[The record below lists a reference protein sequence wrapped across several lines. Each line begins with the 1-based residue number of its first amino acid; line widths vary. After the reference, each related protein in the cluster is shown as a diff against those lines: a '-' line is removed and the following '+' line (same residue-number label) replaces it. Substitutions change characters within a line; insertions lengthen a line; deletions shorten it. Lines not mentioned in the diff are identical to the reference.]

1 MGLHPWFHT
10 WKTVLSVMLRFEEFP
25 SSPTPCQQPL
35 CFHVAVSWCE
45 VQLAAWKHLNDELDT
60 VSSRSTLYC
69 HATGC
74 AAGICNILQF
84 SGQCLGL
91 RNFHLQRCNSVLLD
105 RGATLEYLNSCERSD
120 DDITASQIIEN

>member
-35 CFHVAVSWCE
+35 CFHVAACWCE
-45 VQLAAWKHLNDELDT
+45 VQLAAWKHLNGELDT
-60 VSSRSTLYC
+60 DSSRSPFC
-69 HATGC
+69 GHVTGF

-84 SGQCLGL
+84 WCQCLGL
-91 RNFHLQRCNSVLLD
+91 RHFSTQRCNSVLLD
-105 RGATLEYLNSCERSD
+105 RGVTLEYLNSCERSGD
-120 DDITASQIIEN
+120 DVTASQIIEN